1 MVVSLIFSV
10 ISSHVPHQ
18 YPTFLEKDYEF
29 GIRIG
34 DHFHHEIEGTALV
47 KGAMCKT

>member
-18 YPTFLEKDYEF
+18 YLTFLEKDYEF

-34 DHFHHEIEGTALV
+34 DHFHHETEGTALM
-47 KGAMCKT
+47 KGVVYKT